1 MTLLTISAATETLV
15 LRGFKRRDPGDDGG
29 YQCDNS
35 KHWVLI
41 NPNASPDGHRHLVVM
56 RGGEPYAGLR
66 ITFDPAGLAVEAS
79 AYSAF
84 IGTDLCTFDRPIES
98 LPELLTGWALINE
111 RLDDLLDATGGTDIE
126 LAPQLEAV
134 LPTDWR
140 LADDQLK
147 EDWK

>member
-1 MTLLTISAATETLV
+1 MTLSLQQATEGLV
-15 LRGFKRRDPGDDGG
+15 LRGFARRDPGDDLG
-29 YQCDNS
+29 YQSDGL

-41 NPNASPDGHRHLVVM
+41 NGSTVDGHRHLVVM
-56 RGGEPYAGLR
+56 PGGEPDVGLR
-66 ITFDPAGLAVEAS
+66 ITFDPAGLATEAS

-84 IGTDLCTFDRPIES
+84 IGEDLATFDRPIEN
-98 LPELLTGWALINE
+98 LVELLGGFALINE
-111 RLDDLLDATGGTDIE
+111 RLDDLLDATGGTDIP